1 MQYRIHNA
9 TRRNTVNTGI
19 TEEKQLKFCHTRLKN
34 RRPSAA
40 IYTAA
45 CTHAEAGYT
54 EKCQAG
60 CDTEEYASGYTA
72 HGARRDAVHTR
83 SGVLIRLIQLLLALL
98 LLCPAVFS
106 TGAISVGAISVGAVA
121 AASGFVDDRAQVISD
136 ETEEYIRAR
145 ADALSRLTGAQI
157 VIATVRSTEGE
168 AIDRFAERYF
178 TNNEIGDANKDNG
191 VLLLMA
197 TDDGDYW
204 LTKGGGL
211 EGGLPVSALRTML
224 DSILEPSF
232 AVGEY
237 DIGAKAMFDALYG
250 KLCALYD
257 VNPSPTSGSD
267 TSISGTTDTT
277 ITEKKSRGVLPYLLL
292 AAIAA
297 AIIAVA
303 VLLIRAVRSPADA
316 DDESDTDNSDDTYAT
331 RAVGGSARGS
341 AAGRGTATASAGTT
355 RNAAATGA
363 NAEAARNNAAAST
376 GAVGSRTAAGTTGT
390 VGVRARAQSNAGTVG
405 NRPTAQ
411 TTADTAAQSAVQTPD
426 EVQRILLARRR
437 SAAAGTSNNI
447 QGSAAAHSARAASGR
462 TASAATAQ
470 GAPAAQS
477 RKVQS
482 QSQPQSRS
490 QQYPQPQRTQSNI
503 RRGEQPRNTA
513 APRTSRDDGPFC
525 YHSDRSSEPRTSRR
539 G

>member
-9 TRRNTVNTGI
+9 IRRNTVNTGI

-40 IYTAA
+40 IYTDA
-45 CTHAEAGYT
+45 CTHAAAGYA
-54 EKCQAG
+54 EKCPAG
-60 CDTEEYASGYTA
+60 CDTEEYASGYSA

-83 SGVLIRLIQLLLALL
+83 SGVLIRPIQLLLALL

-106 TGAISVGAISVGAVA
+106 AGAISVGAVA
-121 AASGFVDDRAQVISD
+121 APSGFVDDRAQVISD
-136 ETEEYIRAR
+136 ETEEYIRSR

-157 VIATVRSTEGE
+157 VIATVRSTDGE

-178 TNNEIGDANKDNG
+178 TNNEIGDASKDNG

-237 DIGAKAMFDALYG
+237 DIGAKAMFDTLYG

-292 AAIAA
+292 AVIAA

-355 RNAAATGA
+355 RNAAAKGA
-363 NAEAARNNAAAST
+363 YAGAARNNAAAST

-411 TTADTAAQSAVQTPD
+411 TTVGAAAQSAVQTPD

-437 SAAAGTSNNI
+437 SAAAGTSNNT
-447 QGSAAAHSARAASGR
+447 QGSAAAQSARAASGR
-462 TASAATAQ
+462 TASTATAQ

-482 QSQPQSRS
+482 QSQPQ
-490 QQYPQPQRTQSNI
+490 RTQNNI

-525 YHSDRSSEPRTSRR
+525 YHSDRSSESRTSRR

>member
-1 MQYRIHNA
+1 M
-9 TRRNTVNTGI
+9 
-19 TEEKQLKFCHTRLKN
+19 KFCHTRLKN
-34 RRPSAA
+34 RRRSAA

-54 EKCQAG
+54 EKCPAG

-83 SGVLIRLIQLLLALL
+83 SGVLIRLMQLLLALL

-316 DDESDTDNSDDTYAT
+316 DDESDTENSDDTYAT
-331 RAVGGSARGS
+331 RTVGGSARGS
-341 AAGRGTATASAGTT
+341 AAGRGTATARAGTT

-363 NAEAARNNAAAST
+363 NAGAARNNAAAST

-437 SAAAGTSNNI
+437 SAAAGTSNNT
-447 QGSAAAHSARAASGR
+447 QGSAAAQSARAASGR

-482 QSQPQSRS
+482 QSQPQ
-490 QQYPQPQRTQSNI
+490 RTQNNI